1 MSENTPSQPP
11 ENAQKLSPEAASRRL
26 IMLKGLGK
34 GTAVVTAAALPLSTL
49 AQGSTLL
56 VTGTVGGGAP
66 VYRCSVSGMQSS
78 VTSSNMPSDATVCGG
93 YSPGWWGQEEG
104 GVPRRTW
111 PIDYTL
117 KCTDMFPKCTL
128 EDSNKSFMSKSLF
141 DVMRIPSYSSTKT
154 RHWIGAYLN
163 GLVGGAPNFPFPYSG
178 MEVMGFYNLPL
189 GDAKRDKFYEL
200 VTTYLERH
208 GGT

>member
-1 MSENTPSQPP
+1 
-11 ENAQKLSPEAASRRL
+11 
-26 IMLKGLGK
+26 
-34 GTAVVTAAALPLSTL
+34 
-49 AQGSTLL
+49 
-56 VTGTVGGGAP
+56 
-66 VYRCSVSGMQSS
+66 
-78 VTSSNMPSDATVCGG
+78 
-93 YSPGWWGQEEG
+93 
-104 GVPRRTW
+104 
-111 PIDYTL
+111 
-117 KCTDMFPKCTL
+117 MFPKCTL